1 MEARQVN
8 AGNAWNW
15 IVGGFGLFRQNPV
28 IWIALF
34 FIYLLV
40 AMVLSIIPL
49 VGPIV
54 LNLLAPVFMA
64 GFMLGCR
71 ALEMDQELE
80 INHLFAGFKTNTA
93 QLVTVGGIYLVGAI
107 AIVGIVFIFL
117 GADAMNGLVSGSQ
130 MAEGGQPIDPQARA
144 SSALAL
150 LIVLSAMLPLVMA
163 YWFAPALVLFHDMKA
178 INAMRLSFYACL
190 RNIFPFLVYGA
201 VLLLIMLFATAVLVM
216 FSRIHWV
223 LGALMGVAFFMV
235 MMPTMTASLYLSYKD
250 IFNIGTL
257 DVDEVL
263 SED

>member
-1 MEARQVN
+1 MEARQVK

-40 AMVLSIIPL
+40 AMGLSIVPL

-71 ALEMDQELE
+71 ALEMDEELE

-107 AIVGIVFIFL
+107 VIVGIVFVFF
-117 GADAMNGLVSGSQ
+117 GADTMSGLFSGH
-130 MAEGGQPIDPQARA
+130 MAEGRPPVDTEAGATP
-144 SSALAL
+144 ALAL
-150 LIVLSAMLPLVMA
+150 LIILGAMLPLIMA

-178 INAMRLSFYACL
+178 VDAMKLSFFACL
-190 RNIFPFLVYGA
+190 RNIMPFLVYGVISA
-201 VLLLIMLFATAVLVM
+201 VLLVLAMIPLGLGLLIM
-216 FSRIHWV
+216 I
-223 LGALMGVAFFMV
+223 
-235 MMPTMTASLYLSYKD
+235 PTMTASLYVSYKD
-250 IFNIGTL
+250 IFNIDTL
-257 DVDEVL
+257 GVDEVL
-263 SED
+263 TEN

>member
-1 MEARQVN
+1 MEARQVS
-8 AGNAWNW
+8 AGNAWGW
-15 IVGGFGLFRQNPV
+15 IVGGFNLFRQNPV

-71 ALEMDQELE
+71 ALEMDEELE
-80 INHLFAGFKTNTA
+80 INHLFAGFKNNTA

-107 AIVGIVFIFL
+107 LIVGLVFIVV
-117 GADAMNGLVSGSQ
+117 GADAMTGLF
-130 MAEGGQPIDPQARA
+130 GGQVDSVRPALEAQPNPAVPG
-144 SSALAL
+144 LAL
-150 LIVLSAMLPLVMA
+150 LIVLGAMLPLIMA

-178 INAMRLSFYACL
+178 LDAMRLSFFACL
-190 RNIFPFLVYGA
+190 RNMLPFTLYGIISA
-201 VLLLIMLFATAVLVM
+201 VLLLVAMIPLGLGLLVM
-216 FSRIHWV
+216 I
-223 LGALMGVAFFMV
+223 
-235 MMPTMTASLYLSYKD
+235 PTMTASLYVSYKD
-250 IFNIGTL
+250 IFNIGKL

-263 SED
+263 TEN